1 MRHNGRPAIKAST
14 MRPENLNLR
23 EGEPRMVVCLKCNTW
38 RRLTRSMIHPHRDGV
53 DQPRPEDRRYRD
65 DVTVARPANGRRCD
79 GSGQRI
85 DIDLTPEQWSQ
96 RLFAAESTAYS
107 RRTTRPVRKPRPQ
120 AAPATGQM
128 TLATRGPRELLA
140 EHLQDDC
147 AQCRSGH
154 CVTVIELRQRIRR
167 IVQTEVPALYG
178 QLRTAF
184 QQHRATCSP
193 CKANRP
199 CETGRRL
206 AARISGLAQ
215 DRMRSAHPDLYR
227 RTRRVET
234 VQLTRD
240 GFVVR
245 PAANGQR
252 RQDVRPQN

>member
-23 EGEPRMVVCLKCNTW
+23 EGEPRMVVCPDCNTW
-38 RRLTRSMIHPHRDGV
+38 RRLTRSMIHPHRGGV

-65 DVTVARPANGRRCD
+65 DVSVARPSNGRRCD

-96 RLFAAESTAYS
+96 RLLAAESTASS

-120 AAPATGQM
+120 SAPATGQM
-128 TLATRGPRELLA
+128 TPATRSLRELLA

-154 CVTVIELRQRIRR
+154 CVTV
-167 IVQTEVPALYG
+167 
-178 QLRTAF
+178 QLRTAL
-184 QQHRATCSP
+184 QQHRTTCPP
-193 CKANRP
+193 CEANNP
-199 CETGRRL
+199 CETGRQL
-206 AARISGLAQ
+206 GARISGIAH
-215 DRMRSAHPDLYR
+215 DRMRSTRPDLF
-227 RTRRVET
+227 RTTRQVKT

-245 PAANGQR
+245 PAANGKR
-252 RQDVRPQN
+252 RQDV